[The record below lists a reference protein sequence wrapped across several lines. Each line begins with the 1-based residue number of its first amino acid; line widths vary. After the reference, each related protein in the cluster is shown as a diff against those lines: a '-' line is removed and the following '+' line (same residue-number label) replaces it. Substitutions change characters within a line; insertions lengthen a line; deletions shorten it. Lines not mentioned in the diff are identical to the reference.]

1 MVMWK
6 WLLEQ
11 GVDLN
16 LTEHEIGLIEQFVE
30 KLPEKALSLG
40 IRVLL
45 AGVVFF
51 LGLQLIRLLRRLVDK
66 SLSRTNADRGV
77 AQFLDSL
84 IKIGLTALLVLMIA
98 ISFGLDATS
107 VMAMLGSVGVAFALA
122 LQGSLSNCAGG
133 VLILLQKPFVVG
145 DYIIEG
151 SKGQEGTVIEI
162 QLFYTKLQTAD
173 DVIITLP
180 NGSLANNNITNYST
194 VETRRMDVMIGISYD
209 ADLKQAKEVLTGVLE
224 REPRIL
230 QDRDKKVFVKDLAD
244 SAVILQVRCWFLNG
258 DYWDGR
264 AAVLE
269 ACKLALDENELAIP
283 YPQMDIHVKE
293 NRDGREG

>member
-1 MVMWK
+1 MLIC
-6 WLLEQ
+6 LLEQ
-11 GVDLN
+11 GTDPN
-16 LTEHEIGLIEQFVE
+16 LSEADIGLISRFLQE
-30 KLPEKALSLG
+30 LPEKALGLG
-40 IRVLL
+40 IRVIL
-45 AGVVFF
+45 AAVVFF
-51 LGLQLIRLLRRLVDK
+51 LGLQMIGLLRRLVSK
-66 SLSRTNADRGV
+66 SLSRTNADKGV

-84 IKIGLTALLVLMIA
+84 IRIGLTALLVLMIA
-98 ISFGLDATS
+98 ISFGLDAAS

-162 QLFYTKLQTAD
+162 QLFYTKLRTAD

-180 NGSLANNNITNYST
+180 NGSLANNNITNYT
-194 VETRRMDVMIGISYD
+194 AVATRRMDVTIGISYE
-209 ADLKQAKEVLTGVLE
+209 ADVKQAKEVLTGVLDG
-224 REPRIL
+224 EPRVL
-230 QDRDKKVFVKDLAD
+230 AELDKKVFVKELAD
-244 SAVILQVRCWFLNG
+244 SAVVLDVRCWFKNE

-269 ACKLALDENELAIP
+269 ACKLALDENKISIP
-283 YPQMDIHVKE
+283 YPQMDVHMKKE
-293 NRDGREG
+293 G

>member
-145 DYIIEG
+145 DYIIE
-151 SKGQEGTVIEI
+151 I

-173 DVIITLP
+173 DVFITLP

-269 ACKLALDENELAIP
+269 ACKLALDENEIAIP